1 MLILG
6 TVASIA
12 CAFGPL
18 WVVRMG
24 LIPALT
30 AALISCLLAWR
41 EIGLERRAHAAALLA
56 ASRRHGEQLTEERRH
71 NAAVVDT
78 FSRRLQASFTV
89 ASSREATIM
98 RLHGEIE
105 RLQGDVNGLR
115 GANSRLT
122 RDRNFR
128 DLTIRELREAV
139 TQLEAELLTARTE
152 QATGT
157 ADEAIEHDANREDTG
172 EVHAFPR
179 RPLRADA
186 HEGAGPGSGELRDM
200 EFLTTQ
206 TLIAMP
212 NYEDDRRFG

>member
-1 MLILG
+1 M
-6 TVASIA
+6 ARS
-12 CAFGPL
+12 
-18 WVVRMG
+18 
-24 LIPALT
+24 
-30 AALISCLLAWR
+30 
-41 EIGLERRAHAAALLA
+41 
-56 ASRRHGEQLTEERRH
+56 
-71 NAAVVDT
+71 
-78 FSRRLQASFTV
+78 
-89 ASSREATIM
+89 
-98 RLHGEIE
+98 E

-200 EFLTTQ
+200 EFLATQ